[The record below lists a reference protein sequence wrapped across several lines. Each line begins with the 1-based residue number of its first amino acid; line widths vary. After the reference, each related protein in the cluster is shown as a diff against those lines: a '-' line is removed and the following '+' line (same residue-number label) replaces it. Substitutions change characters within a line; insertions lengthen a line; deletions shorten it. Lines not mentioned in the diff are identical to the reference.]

1 MSTHSESKPR
11 TRMEVSTVNAPLKI
25 IAVEIC
31 GGTSMFRQSE
41 FPVLSPPYAITCI
54 DYISGLFRFAEL

>member
-1 MSTHSESKPR
+1 M
-11 TRMEVSTVNAPLKI
+11 NAPLKI